1 MEKEGGDSMFRPQK
15 CAPTPT
21 IPELSLKALFT
32 SGNSAAAPN
41 VPLMSI
47 EFNMFHYIME
57 KPFQLG
63 HQNLLDVLGGLSV
76 GFCVCGCWFAWLNF
90 VLLKLIWKFLS
101 FFFYFFQILAKG
113 WASEIDS
120 SKKIGFSTEGEITGR
135 NSFLPSLFSVIPLPA
150 VAPPWI
156 HTDHL
161 SAEPY
166 LSMDNQLPTVLNEVL
181 H

>member
-1 MEKEGGDSMFRPQK
+1 MEMGGFHVSFTQK
-15 CAPTPT
+15 CVPTPT

-76 GFCVCGCWFAWLNF
+76 GFCVCGC
-90 VLLKLIWKFLS
+90 
-101 FFFYFFQILAKG
+101 
-113 WASEIDS
+113 
-120 SKKIGFSTEGEITGR
+120 
-135 NSFLPSLFSVIPLPA
+135 
-150 VAPPWI
+150 
-156 HTDHL
+156 
-161 SAEPY
+161 
-166 LSMDNQLPTVLNEVL
+166 
-181 H
+181 